1 MMIISMYVKNMF
13 TKLKITLV
21 FDMIFSRLLKVRD
34 VRELKL

>member
-34 VRELKL
+34 VRELKM